1 MTQEC
6 KTFFKTKFLKSAIIV
21 FFALLVLEVF
31 VFNYKSFVIN
41 PFNSGHYKKATF
53 NMSKVDLMGFQK
65 KGGTKYSVIE
75 ENPSVTFH
83 VNKDVKTMRLIASY
97 DAKEK
102 ANKELVADI
111 SYSCV
116 GYTDF
121 RANNKSFHIL
131 KSDKRTQYV
140 TNASPDGVKDVKI
153 TFKLDPNDEINLKS
167 FSVNEH
173 IPFHFSIIRFI
184 SLFLIVLA
192 IYLLFAYA
200 NYRSPYNEKSKSHN
214 CAVIASMILILAIAI
229 GVFNLYS
236 DNTKKFFG
244 VQEGNQL
251 TKDLVDAFE
260 DGHVYLNDSV
270 PESLLKLDNPYD
282 WNARMKNNVDS
293 KWDYVM
299 FEGKYYSCY
308 NLGPVI
314 LVFLPYHL
322 ITGDYFSAELACLLF
337 TLIGLLFLGMAYWE
351 IIKRFFKKLE
361 MRMAILGFFCV
372 EFCTAILISLRFCNF
387 YEISQS
393 AEFCFLTIGFY
404 FMMSSNVLSK
414 ERIKIS
420 RVCISSVF
428 VSFAVLS
435 RAIAALYAVA
445 MVIWF
450 VYGLIKYKKLKTKQS
465 TIIKYIVA
473 FALPYIIFGIVQM
486 AYNYVRFKN
495 PFDFGID
502 HSLTMTDFQGMS
514 MSLGTVMVSIVN
526 FLFVIPKFDDIFP
539 FIHDNFTFLGI
550 NGFYFKATNNAIGL
564 LAIFIP
570 GWAYLYTPKAAKF
583 FNKTQKI
590 KLVLCWL
597 VPSLIIPIIA
607 IIPTWKYGYAARYA
621 ADFAWQICL
630 GALMLI
636 FFMYSRVTNT
646 TMKKWLFRIMVV
658 CTIWCIIGN
667 LAYVITEN
675 PIDANVNSIKG
686 AEIYSRIQNA
696 IQFWR

>member
-41 PFNSGHYKKATF
+41 PFNSGHYKKTTF
-53 NMSKVDLMGFQK
+53 DISKAEIDGLNK
-65 KGGTKYSVIE
+65 KRKNIYIANKKDPVIIL
-75 ENPSVTFH
+75 H
-83 VNKDVKTMRLIASY
+83 VNKDVKTMRLDASY
-97 DAKEK
+97 RSPYKIT
-102 ANKELVADI
+102 KELVGDI
-111 SYSCV
+111 AFSCEGYSNYRV
-116 GYTDF
+116 
-121 RANNKSFHIL
+121 NNKSFHIL
-131 KSDKRTQYV
+131 KSDERTQYV
-140 TNASPDGVKDVKI
+140 TNASPDGVMDVKI
-153 TFKLDPNDEINLKS
+153 TLKLEANDEINLES

-173 IPFHFSIIRFI
+173 IPFHFSIIRFL
-184 SLFLIVLA
+184 SLFLIVVG

-200 NYRSPYNEKSKSHN
+200 NYKSPYNKKSKSHN
-214 CAVIASMILILAIAI
+214 CAVIVSMILVLAIAI

-236 DNTKKFFG
+236 DDTKKFFG

-260 DGHVYLNDSV
+260 SGHVYLNDSV
-270 PESLLKLDNPYD
+270 PESLMKLENPYD
-282 WNARMKNNVDS
+282 WHARDINNVGS

-322 ITGDYFSAELACLLF
+322 ITGNYFSAELACLLF

-393 AEFCFLTIGFY
+393 AEFCFLAIGFY

-414 ERIKIS
+414 DRIKIS
-420 RVCISSVF
+420 RVCLSSIF

-435 RAIAALYAVA
+435 RAIAALYVVA
-445 MVIWF
+445 MVVWF
-450 VYGLIKYKKLKTKQS
+450 VYGLIKYKKLKTKKL
-465 TIIKYIVA
+465 TVIKYIVA

-486 AYNYVRFKN
+486 AYNYARFKN

-502 HSLTMTDFQGMS
+502 HSLTMTDFQRMS

-564 LAIFIP
+564 FTIFVP
-570 GWAYLYTPKAAKF
+570 AWAYLYTPKAAKF
-583 FNKTQKI
+583 FDKTQKI
-590 KLVLCWL
+590 KLALCWL

-636 FFMYSRVTNT
+636 FFMYSRVTDP

-667 LAYVITEN
+667 LGYVLTEN
-675 PIDANVNSIKG
+675 PIDANAQSING
-686 AEIYSRIQNA
+686 AEVYSRIQNA